1 MLDSNQNIETT
12 CKSKLNLAELKDVSV
27 KKLKK
32 TRKTNNRKKTR
43 KTKKQKTK
51 TKTKITRK
59 TKNHSKALKFRR
71 EISLQTFLLPIN
83 IFLLLT
89 LKCITLAVTS
99 FEVMSRIST
108 ALITILVSFYA
119 LGLKITYNAFGS
131 FNWGLSK

>member
-1 MLDSNQNIETT
+1 MCQS
-12 CKSKLNLAELKDVSV
+12 KSKT
-27 KKLKK
+27 KK
-32 TRKTNNRKKTR
+32 TRKTKNRKKAR

-51 TKTKITRK
+51 TKTKK
-59 TKNHSKALKFRR
+59 KLKAKLLEKQKNNSKALKIRR
-71 EISLQTFLLPIN
+71 KISLQNFLLPIN
-83 IFLLLT
+83 IFWLLT

-108 ALITILVSFYA
+108 ALMTISVSFYA

>member
-1 MLDSNQNIETT
+1 MCRSKNKKKIE
-12 CKSKLNLAELKDVSV
+12 KP
-27 KKLKK
+27 K
-32 TRKTNNRKKTR
+32 TEKKTR

-51 TKTKITRK
+51 TKNKITRK

-71 EISLQTFLLPIN
+71 KISLQTLIFLLPIN

-89 LKCITLAVTS
+89 LKCITLAVKS

-108 ALITILVSFYA
+108 ALITISVSFYA
-119 LGLKITYNAFGS
+119 LGLKITYNAFGL